1 MLSRSHFISVLG
13 VLFIVIAVGQSF
25 FEISRGNPLS
35 ETGIDFVL
43 ISLPGIL
50 LLYVGRWLSTID
62 VDRALYL
69 RIAGWCLG
77 GIGVMLVFLFLRA
90 IHPGVATSFTFGE
103 RAIAIALGSV
113 AGLTIGIH
121 DARAIIREHEAKRRN
136 DQLERARA
144 ELDRRN
150 DELRA
155 VRDELEEKVDEV
167 ERSNERLDHFASIA
181 SHDLREPLRMISSY
195 LDLLEDRHADDLDS
209 DGEEFLEYAIDGA
222 ERMTAMIDGLLAY
235 SRIETQGDPFEPVD
249 LNAVLADVRDDL
261 QLRID
266 EYDAEITTESLPRVR
281 GDATQLRQL
290 FQNLLSNA
298 LEYSG
303 DDPPR
308 VNVTAVERDSEWIIS
323 VRDEGVGIG
332 PDDQER
338 IFELFQR
345 LHTVDESAG
354 SGIGLAFCRRIVD
367 RHGGTIR
374 VDSEPGEG
382 STFSVTFLKV

>member
-1 MLSRSHFISVLG
+1 MLSRSHSISVLG
-13 VLFIVIAVGQSF
+13 VLFIVIAVGQSA
-25 FEISRGNPLS
+25 FEIAQGNPLS

-43 ISLPGIL
+43 ISLPGML

-103 RAIAIALGSV
+103 RAIAVALGSV
-113 AGLTIGIH
+113 AGLAIGIH

-155 VRDELEEKVDEV
+155 VRDELEETVDEV
-167 ERSNERLDHFASIA
+167 KRSNERLDHFASIA

-195 LDLLEDRHADDLDS
+195 LDLIEDRHADDLDS
-209 DGEEFLEYAIDGA
+209 DGKEFLEYAIDGA
-222 ERMTAMIDGLLAY
+222 ERMTEMIDGLLAY
-235 SRIETQGDPFEPVD
+235 SRIETQGDLFEPVD
-249 LNAVLADVRDDL
+249 LDAVLADVRDDL
-261 QLRID
+261 QFRID
-266 EYDAEITTESLPRVR
+266 EYDAEITTESLPHVR

-298 LEYSG
+298 IEYS

-308 VNVTAVERDSEWIIS
+308 VDVTAAERDSEWAIL
-323 VRDEGVGIG
+323 VRDEGVGID

-338 IFELFQR
+338 VFELFQR
-345 LHTVDESAG
+345 LHTVDESPG

-382 STFSVTFLKV
+382 STFSVTFPKA